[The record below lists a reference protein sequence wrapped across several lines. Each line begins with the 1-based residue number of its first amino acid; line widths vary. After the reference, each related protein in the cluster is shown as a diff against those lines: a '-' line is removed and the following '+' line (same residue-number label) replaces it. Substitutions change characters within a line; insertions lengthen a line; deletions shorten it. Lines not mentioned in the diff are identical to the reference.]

1 MTQAIWVILGVLA
14 VPMVLLLATTG
25 CSLDVR
31 GIPTESVGK
40 TSPVE
45 PQPTYEQTVLDTA
58 SLVGYWRLG
67 EKNAVLTTQEPKA
80 VNSFWP
86 GNLDGVY
93 VTLTPAGITLEEE
106 GALENDPDT
115 AAQFAGTPTGGFVD
129 VPSVPNGDLTPL
141 TGGEVTVELWAKLPD
156 LPNPVPDWALL
167 VGCYEPPDDTMTK
180 GYRLRV
186 RTVSDPAQIEIQ
198 ANIGGMPAPLIGQ
211 VPIDV
216 DAPTDW
222 HHVVLTS
229 LKASDQQPAK
239 AELYIDGKLFG
250 PVVAGTTEIFDVA
263 TTQSLRFAGGYSV
276 EIGKV
281 TDPYPGW
288 LDEVALYLN
297 HLDPAEVD
305 KHFKAKLNAVGS

>member
-1 MTQAIWVILGVLA
+1 MTPAMWVILGVLA
-14 VPMVLLLATTG
+14 VPVVLLLATTG
-25 CSLDVR
+25 CTKELR
-31 GIPTESVGK
+31 PFEQTPEEL
-40 TSPVE
+40 PE
-45 PQPTYEQTVLDTA
+45 ALPTYEQTVRDTA

-67 EKNAVLTTQEPKA
+67 EKNAVLTTPEPKA
-80 VNSFWP
+80 ENTFWP
-86 GNLDGVY
+86 ENLDGDY
-93 VTLTPAGITLEEE
+93 VNPAGITLEEE

-115 AAQFAGTPTGGFVD
+115 AALFAGGYVD
-129 VPSVPNGDLTPL
+129 VPIEEL

-167 VGCYEPPDDTMTK
+167 AGCYEPSVSSDGTIAK

-186 RTVSDPAQIEIQ
+186 RTVSDPDQIEIE

-222 HHVVLTS
+222 HHVVLTC

-239 AELYIDGKLFG
+239 AELYIDVKLFG
-250 PVVAGTTEIFDVA
+250 PLVAGTTEIFDVA
-263 TTQSLRFAGGYSV
+263 TTQSLRFAGGYPV
-276 EIGKV
+276 MIGEV

-297 HLDPAEVD
+297 YLDPAEVN
-305 KHFKAKLNAVGS
+305 KHYNAAPNAAQGS

>member
-1 MTQAIWVILGVLA
+1 MTPALWVILGVLA
-14 VPMVLLLATTG
+14 VPVVLLLATTG
-25 CSLDVR
+25 CTNEYGDITTL
-31 GIPTESVGK
+31 PPE
-40 TSPVE
+40 E

-67 EKNAVLTTQEPKA
+67 EKNAVLTTPEPKA
-80 VNSFWP
+80 ENTFWP
-86 GNLDGVY
+86 ENLDGDY
-93 VTLTPAGITLEEE
+93 VNPAGITLEEE

-115 AAQFAGTPTGGFVD
+115 AALFAGGYVD
-129 VPSVPNGDLTPL
+129 VPIEEL

-167 VGCYEPPDDTMTK
+167 VGCYEPPVSSDGTIAK

-186 RTVSDPAQIEIQ
+186 RTVSDPDQIEIE

-222 HHVVLTS
+222 HHVVLTC

-239 AELYIDGKLFG
+239 AELYIDVKLFG
-250 PVVAGTTEIFDVA
+250 PLVAGTTEIFDVA
-263 TTQSLRFAGGYSV
+263 TTQSLRFAGGYPV
-276 EIGKV
+276 MIGEV

-297 HLDPAEVD
+297 YLDPAEVN
-305 KHFKAKLNAVGS
+305 KHYNAAPNAAQGS

>member
-1 MTQAIWVILGVLA
+1 
-14 VPMVLLLATTG
+14 
-25 CSLDVR
+25 
-31 GIPTESVGK
+31 
-40 TSPVE
+40 
-45 PQPTYEQTVLDTA
+45 
-58 SLVGYWRLG
+58 
-67 EKNAVLTTQEPKA
+67 
-80 VNSFWP
+80 
-86 GNLDGVY
+86 
-93 VTLTPAGITLEEE
+93 
-106 GALENDPDT
+106 
-115 AAQFAGTPTGGFVD
+115 
-129 VPSVPNGDLTPL
+129 
-141 TGGEVTVELWAKLPD
+141 
-156 LPNPVPDWALL
+156 VPDWALL
-167 VGCYEPPDDTMTK
+167 VGCYEPPVSSDDTIAK

-186 RTVSDPAQIEIQ
+186 RTVSDPAQIEIE

-250 PVVAGTTEIFDVA
+250 PLVAGTTEIFDVA

-276 EIGKV
+276 EIGIV

-305 KHFKAKLNAVGS
+305 KHYNAAPNAVGS

>member
-1 MTQAIWVILGVLA
+1 MTPALWVILGVLA
-14 VPMVLLLATTG
+14 VPVVLLLATTG
-25 CSLDVR
+25 CTNEYGDITTL
-31 GIPTESVGK
+31 PPE
-40 TSPVE
+40 E

-67 EKNAVLTTQEPKA
+67 EKNAVLTTPEPKA
-80 VNSFWP
+80 ENTFWP
-86 GNLDGVY
+86 ENLDGDY
-93 VTLTPAGITLEEE
+93 VNPAGITLEEE

-115 AAQFAGTPTGGFVD
+115 AALFAGGYVD

-167 VGCYEPPDDTMTK
+167 VGCYEPSVSSDGTIAK

-186 RTVSDPAQIEIQ
+186 RTVSDPDQIEIE

-222 HHVVLTS
+222 HHVVLTC

-239 AELYIDGKLFG
+239 AELYIDVKLFG
-250 PVVAGTTEIFDVA
+250 PLVAGTTEIFDVA
-263 TTQSLRFAGGYSV
+263 TTQSLRFAGGYPV
-276 EIGKV
+276 MIGEV

-297 HLDPAEVD
+297 YLDPAEVN
-305 KHFKAKLNAVGS
+305 KHYNAAPNAAQGS

>member
-1 MTQAIWVILGVLA
+1 MTPAMWVALALLA
-14 VPMVLLLATTG
+14 VPVVLLLATTG
-25 CSLDVR
+25 CTNEYPPFRVEE
-31 GIPTESVGK
+31 P
-40 TSPVE
+40 PVE
-45 PQPTYEQTVLDTA
+45 PPPTYEQTVLDTA

-67 EKNAVLTTQEPKA
+67 EKNAELTTQEPKA
-80 VNSFWP
+80 ENSFWP
-86 GNLDGVY
+86 GNLDGDY
-93 VTLTPAGITLEEE
+93 VNPDGITLEQP
-106 GALENDPDT
+106 GALPNDPDT
-115 AAQFAGTPTGGFVD
+115 AALFAGTPTGGFVE
-129 VPSVPNGDLTPL
+129 VPSMPNGDLTPL
-141 TGGEVTVELWAKLPD
+141 TGGEVTVELWAK
-156 LPNPVPDWALL
+156 PNPVPDWALL
-167 VGCYEPPDDTMTK
+167 VGCYEPPVSSDDTIAK

-186 RTVSDPAQIEIQ
+186 RTVSDPDQIEIE

-222 HHVVLTS
+222 HHVVLTN
-229 LKASDQQPAK
+229 LKASDQQLAK

-250 PVVAGTTEIFDVA
+250 PLVAGTTEIFDVA

-297 HLDPAEVD
+297 YLDPAEVD